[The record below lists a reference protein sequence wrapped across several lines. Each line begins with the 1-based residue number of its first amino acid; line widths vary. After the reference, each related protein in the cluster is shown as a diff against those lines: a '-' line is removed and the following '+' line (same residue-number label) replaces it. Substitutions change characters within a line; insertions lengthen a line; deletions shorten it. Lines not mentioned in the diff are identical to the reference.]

1 MNQWT
6 KNNLSFALQMVALIL
21 VTAFALTGPII
32 SFIHQYNLIVEEFG
46 KFIGG
51 IFIYDNYAWWNLTA
65 LIWIPYGCY
74 LIAWNRKQDRE
85 TMIEMKKLFLNKKE
99 KNLCKIKKEKIYD

>member
-1 MNQWT
+1 MNQRT
-6 KNNLSFALQMVALIL
+6 KNNLSFALQIMVLIL

-32 SFIHQYNLIVEEFG
+32 SFVHQYHLIVEEFG

-65 LIWIPYGCY
+65 LIWLLYGIY
-74 LIAWNRKQDRE
+74 LVAWHRKQDRE
-85 TMIEMKKLFLNKKE
+85 MMKEMKKLFLDKKE
-99 KNLCKIKKEKIYD
+99 NKND

>member
-1 MNQWT
+1 MDKWT
-6 KNNLSFALQMVALIL
+6 RNNLNFTLQIIALIL

-32 SFIHQYNLIVEEFG
+32 SFIHQYHLIIEEFG

-51 IFIYDNYAWWNLTA
+51 VFIYDNYAWWNLTA

-74 LIAWNRKQDRE
+74 LITWNRKQDRE
-85 TMIEMKKLFLNKKE
+85 TMKEMKKLFLDKKE
-99 KNLCKIKKEKIYD
+99 KESMQDKEGENL

>member
-6 KNNLSFALQMVALIL
+6 RNNLSFALQIIVLIL

-32 SFIHQYNLIVEEFG
+32 SFVHQYHLIVEEFG

-51 IFIYDNYAWWNLTA
+51 VFIYDNYAWWNLTA
-65 LIWIPYGCY
+65 LIWLPYGIY
-74 LIAWNRKQDRE
+74 IMVWNRKQDRE
-85 TMIEMKKLFLNKKE
+85 TMKEMKKLFLDKKE
-99 KNLCKIKKEKIYD
+99 NKND

>member
-6 KNNLSFALQMVALIL
+6 KNNLSFAFQIIVLIL

-32 SFIHQYNLIVEEFG
+32 SFIHQYHLIVEEFG

-51 IFIYDNYAWWNLTA
+51 IFIYDSYAWWNLTV
-65 LIWIPYGCY
+65 LVWLPYGIY
-74 LIAWNRKQDRE
+74 FVTWNKKQNRE
-85 TMIEMKKLFLNKKE
+85 IRIEMKKLFLDKKE
-99 KNLCKIKKEKIYD
+99 NKNDKNN

>member
-6 KNNLSFALQMVALIL
+6 KNNLSFALQIIVLVL
-21 VTAFALTGPII
+21 VTAFALTGPIV
-32 SFIHQYNLIVEEFG
+32 SFVHQYHLIVEEFG

-65 LIWIPYGCY
+65 LIWIPYGIY
-74 LIAWNRKQDRE
+74 LVAWNKKQDRE
-85 TMIEMKKLFLNKKE
+85 TMIEMKKLFIDKKDE
-99 KNLCKIKKEKIYD
+99 KNDK

>member
-1 MNQWT
+1 MDKWT
-6 KNNLSFALQMVALIL
+6 RNNLSFALQIIVLIL

-32 SFIHQYNLIVEEFG
+32 SFVHQYHLIVKEFG

-65 LIWIPYGCY
+65 LIWLPYGIY
-74 LIAWNRKQDRE
+74 FVAWNRKQDRE
-85 TMIEMKKLFLNKKE
+85 TMKEMKKLFFDKKE
-99 KNLCKIKKEKIYD
+99 EKNDR

>member
-6 KNNLSFALQMVALIL
+6 RNNLSFALQIIVLIL

-32 SFIHQYNLIVEEFG
+32 SFVHQYHLIVEEFG

-51 IFIYDNYAWWNLTA
+51 IFIYDNYAWWNLTV
-65 LIWIPYGCY
+65 LIWLPYGIY
-74 LIAWNRKQDRE
+74 FRAWNRKQDRE
-85 TMIEMKKLFLNKKE
+85 TMKEMRKLFLDKKE
-99 KNLCKIKKEKIYD
+99 NKNDKNN

>member
-6 KNNLSFALQMVALIL
+6 KNNLSFALQIIVLIL

-32 SFIHQYNLIVEEFG
+32 SFVHQYHLIVEEFG

-51 IFIYDNYAWWNLTA
+51 IFIYDNYAWWNLTV
-65 LIWIPYGCY
+65 LIWLPYGIC
-74 LIAWNRKQDRE
+74 IKAWNKKQDRE
-85 TMIEMKKLFLNKKE
+85 IMKEMKKLFLDKKE
-99 KNLCKIKKEKIYD
+99 NRSDEK

>member
-6 KNNLSFALQMVALIL
+6 KNNLSFALQIIVLIL

-32 SFIHQYNLIVEEFG
+32 SFIHQYHLIVEEFG

-51 IFIYDNYAWWNLTA
+51 VFIYDNYAWWNLTV
-65 LIWIPYGCY
+65 LIWLPYG
-74 LIAWNRKQDRE
+74 
-85 TMIEMKKLFLNKKE
+85 
-99 KNLCKIKKEKIYD
+99 IYFSCFWSYMYKSVMATGTTNILQTT

>member
-1 MNQWT
+1 MDKWT
-6 KNNLSFALQMVALIL
+6 RTNLGFALQIIVLIL

-32 SFIHQYNLIVEEFG
+32 SFIHQYHLIVKEFG

-51 IFIYDNYAWWNLTA
+51 VFIYDNYAWWNLTA

-74 LIAWNRKQDRE
+74 FVAWNKKQDRE
-85 TMIEMKKLFLNKKE
+85 TMKEMKKLFFDKKE
-99 KNLCKIKKEKIYD
+99 NKND